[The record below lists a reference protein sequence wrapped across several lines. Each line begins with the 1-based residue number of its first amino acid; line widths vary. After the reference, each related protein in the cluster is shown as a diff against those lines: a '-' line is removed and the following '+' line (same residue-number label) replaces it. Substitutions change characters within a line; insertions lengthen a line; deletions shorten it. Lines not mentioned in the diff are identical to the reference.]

1 MKTSDFAHRWV
12 ASGQPGRTNTLL
24 LLHGTGGDE
33 HDLLPL
39 GRALDPHANL
49 LSPRGKILEGGMP
62 RFFRRLA
69 EGVFDQEDLKFRTQE
84 LAAWIDAAIEEY
96 EIDPS
101 TLVAVGYSNGA
112 NIAASLLLSGQA
124 KFPRAVLLR
133 AMVPFEAPVQ
143 SGLLQGKEVLMLS
156 GLRDPIIPPPN
167 SKRLAEK
174 LQEAGAAVTLRW
186 SESGHGLESHEI
198 AAAKDWVSAQLAHT
212 H

>member
-1 MKTSDFAHRWV
+1 
-12 ASGQPGRTNTLL
+12 
-24 LLHGTGGDE
+24 
-33 HDLLPL
+33 
-39 GRALDPHANL
+39 
-49 LSPRGKILEGGMP
+49 MP

-69 EGVFDQEDLKFRTQE
+69 EGLFDQEDLKFRTQE

-112 NIAASLLLSGQA
+112 NIAASLLLSGKA

-133 AMVPFEAPVQ
+133 AMVPFEAPAQ
-143 SGLLQGKEVLMLS
+143 PGLLQGKDVLMLS
-156 GLRDPIIPPPN
+156 GSRDPIIPPPN

-174 LQEAGAAVTLRW
+174 LQEADAAVTLRW
-186 SESGHGLESHEI
+186 SESGHGLESHEV